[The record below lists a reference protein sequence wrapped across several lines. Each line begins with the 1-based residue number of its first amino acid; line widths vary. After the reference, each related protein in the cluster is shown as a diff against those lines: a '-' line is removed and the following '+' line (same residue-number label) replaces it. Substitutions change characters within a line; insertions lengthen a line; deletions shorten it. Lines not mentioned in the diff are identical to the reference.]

1 MQYLNDVDIR
11 HKTVF
16 IRVDFNVPLDEIRNI
31 TDDNRIR
38 AVLPTINYCLDDD
51 AKVIVA
57 SHMGRPKGQVVKE
70 LSMLPVA
77 RRLGR
82 LIRKEVK
89 MAPDVVGP
97 ETMAMARDLQPGEV
111 MMLENLRFDPGE
123 TANDPEFSKA
133 LASMCD
139 VYVDDAFAVAHR
151 EHASVAGITKFAPVS
166 VAGFTMK
173 KELAYFRRAMVDPA
187 RPLAAIIGGAKART
201 KLEALENMLDYVDKM
216 LIGGAM
222 ANNFSKAV
230 GWEIGKSFYE
240 PELVDVAR
248 CLMDKAKDM
257 GVKLYIPIDCVV
269 AERLEPQAE
278 TVVTTVQEV
287 PKDWMICDIGPAT
300 SMLFRTAL
308 RDCKTILWNGPMGAF
323 EMDAFSRGTYN
334 MVSTVAQSYA
344 LTVIGG
350 GDTDVAVSRMGE
362 TDSISYISTGGGS
375 FLAML
380 TGEALPAVEAL
391 GGQTGM
397 EGTRLGESCF
407 TRRSVIV

>member
-1 MQYLNDVDIR
+1 MKYLNEIDIR
-11 HKTVF
+11 GKTVF
-16 IRVDFNVPLDEIRNI
+16 IRVDFNVPLDEIQNI

-38 AVLPTINYCLDDD
+38 AALPTINYCLDDN

-57 SHMGRPKGQVVKE
+57 SHMGRPKGKVVPE
-70 LSMLPVA
+70 LSLLPVS

-82 LIRKEVK
+82 LIHKEVK
-89 MAPDVVGP
+89 MAPGVADS
-97 ETMAMARDLQPGEV
+97 ETRAMAEALQPGEV

-123 TANDPEFSKA
+123 TSNNPEFSKA

-151 EHASVAGITKFAPVS
+151 EHASVAGITQHVPVS

-187 RPLAAIIGGAKART
+187 RPLAAIIGGAKAQT

-222 ANNFSKAV
+222 ANNFSKAM

-240 PELVDVAR
+240 PDLVNVAS

-278 TVVTTVQEV
+278 TMVTTVQEV
-287 PKDWMICDIGPAT
+287 PKDWMVCDIGPA
-300 SMLFRTAL
+300 SSLLFRTAL

-391 GGQTGM
+391 GGHTGM
-397 EGTRLGESCF
+397 EGVSMGESCF
-407 TRRSVIV
+407 TRRSVIG